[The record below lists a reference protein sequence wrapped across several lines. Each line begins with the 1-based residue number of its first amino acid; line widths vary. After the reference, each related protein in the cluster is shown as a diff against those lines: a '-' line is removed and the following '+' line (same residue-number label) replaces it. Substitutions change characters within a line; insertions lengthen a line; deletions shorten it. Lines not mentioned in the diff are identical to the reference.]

1 MEDKQTTQA
10 LAQRKVGGGMR
21 TAKLYDSIFICL
33 ITILPMFML
42 AFGWIFINANSILLA
57 FKQYDDFGNI
67 EFAGMSNIVQVLQD
81 YVKDPLTM
89 LYFKNSVIVYLVTLI
104 VTSIVPIVFSYYI
117 FKKMWGS
124 AFFKVVLFM
133 PSIVSGICTVT
144 IFKLLVDRVIPMLLG
159 WDLGEGL
166 LANPDMTFGTVVFY
180 RLWLSFGGGMLTQIG
195 AMNATDQST
204 IDAGQID
211 GVGFFGELWHIV
223 LPKAYG
229 IIFIGIYTGFPSL
242 FTNDL
247 GLYAFM
253 GPGAPDRVSTIGYR
267 YTVEM
272 QQMAGSNAMTSYPYW
287 AAWGLVCSII
297 CIPMTFLLRYL
308 VEHIGPSEE

>member
-1 MEDKQTTQA
+1 MENKQTAQV
-10 LAQRKVGGGMR
+10 LAKRKASGGMK
-21 TAKLYDSIFICL
+21 TAKVYNTIFVCSIIA
-33 ITILPMFML
+33 LPMLML
-42 AFGWIFINANSILLA
+42 VFSWVCINANSILLA
-57 FKQYDDFGNI
+57 FRKYDEFGNVSFVG
-67 EFAGMSNIVQVLQD
+67 FANIAQVLQD
-81 YVKDPLTM
+81 YVQDPLTM
-89 LYFKNSVIVYLVTLI
+89 LYLKNSVIVYVVTLV
-104 VTSIVPIVFSYYI
+104 VTMIVPILFSYYI

-124 AFFKVVLFM
+124 SFFKVVLFM
-133 PSIVSGICTVT
+133 PGVVSGICTVS

-159 WDLGEGL
+159 WKLSDGL
-166 LANPDMTFGTVVFY
+166 LMNPETTFGTVVFY
-180 RLWLSFGGGMLTQIG
+180 RLWLSFGGGMLTQVG

-229 IIFIGIYTGFPSL
+229 IIFIGIYTGFPGL

-253 GPGAPDRVSTIGYR
+253 ETGAPDRVSTIGYR

-272 QQMAGSNAMTSYPYW
+272 VTMAGGNTMASYPYW
-287 AAWGLVCSII
+287 SAWGLVCSII
-297 CIPMTFLLRYL
+297 CIPMTFFLRYL
-308 VEHIGPSEE
+308 VEHIGPSED

>member
-1 MEDKQTTQA
+1 MENNQTTQV
-10 LAQRKVGGGMR
+10 LAKRKVGGGMR
-21 TAKLYDSIFICL
+21 TAKVYNAIFFW
-33 ITILPMFML
+33 TVAILPMFML

-57 FKQYDDFGNI
+57 FKSYDEAGNVS
-67 EFAGMSNIVQVLQD
+67 FSGFNNIVQVLQD
-81 YVKDPLTM
+81 YVKDPLTITY
-89 LYFKNSVIVYLVTLI
+89 LKNSVIVYVVTLAI
-104 VTSIVPIVFSYYI
+104 TSIVPIIFSYYI

-124 AFFKVVLFM
+124 AFFKVIMFM
-133 PSIVSGICTVT
+133 PSIVSAICTVS
-144 IFKLLVDRVIPMLLG
+144 IFRLLADRVIPMLLG
-159 WDLGEGL
+159 WEAGNGL
-166 LANPDMTFGTVVFY
+166 LTNPDTTFGTVVFY

-211 GVGFFGELWHIV
+211 GLGFFGELWHVV

-229 IIFIGIYTGFPSL
+229 IIFIGVYTGFAGL

-253 GPGAPDRVSTIGYR
+253 GPNAPDRVSTIGYK

-272 QQMAGSNAMTSYPYW
+272 QKMAGANAMVTYPYW
-287 AAWGLVCSII
+287 AAWGLVCSVV

-308 VEHIGPSEE
+308 IEHVGPSEE

>member
-1 MEDKQTTQA
+1 MEKKQTMQA
-10 LAQRKVGGGMR
+10 LHQRKVGGGMR
-21 TAKLYDSIFICL
+21 TAKMYDTIFICL
-33 ITILPMFML
+33 VTILPMFML
-42 AFGWIFINANSILLA
+42 AFGWIFVNGNSILLA

-67 EFAGMSNIVQVLQD
+67 EFAGMSNIVEVLQD
-81 YVKDPLTM
+81 YVQDPLTM

-133 PSIVSGICTVT
+133 PSIVSSICTVT

-159 WDLGEGL
+159 WDLGDGL
-166 LANPDMTFGTVVFY
+166 LANPDTTFGTVVFY

-211 GVGFFGELWHIV
+211 GVGFFGELWHVV

-229 IIFIGIYTGFPSL
+229 MIFIGLYTGFPSL

-253 GPGAPDRVSTIGYR
+253 GTGAPDRVATIGYR
-267 YTVEM
+267 YTVEL
-272 QQMAGSNAMTSYPYW
+272 QKMAGSNVMTTYPYW
-287 AAWGLVCSII
+287 SAWGLVCSII

-308 VEHIGPSEE
+308 VEHIGPSED